1 MNLRKAAR
9 AVTQLYDRHLR
20 PSGLKG
26 TQFSILAVLANT
38 GAIPLSRLAEV
49 LVMDRTTLSRNL
61 EPLERDGLVS
71 VTEGKDRRVRQ
82 VALKPRGRKALAG
95 ALPLWEAAQGQVVKE
110 IGGAGRWGEIL
121 KDLMVLQSV
130 RAAGP

>member
-121 KDLMVLQSV
+121 KDLIFLQSV
-130 RAAGP
+130 AAAGP

>member
-1 MNLRKAAR
+1 MNLRKATR

-38 GAIPLSRLAEV
+38 GPSRLSRLAEV

-71 VTEGKDRRVRQ
+71 VTSGKDRRTRQ
-82 VALKPRGRKALAG
+82 VALRPRGRKALAG
-95 ALPLWEAAQGQVVKE
+95 ALPLWEAAQEQVLRE
-110 IGGAGRWGEIL
+110 LGGAGRWREIL
-121 KDLMVLQSV
+121 KDLMLLQSV
-130 RAAGP
+130 AREGT